1 MPYKILKDKYLRAVF
16 AIIFFLL
23 LFTAVF
29 VFSKFLNA
37 SGPII
42 IHFDFFNGIDFVGG
56 KGEVFGILAVD
67 FAITAI
73 NFLLAEFIYQR
84 ERFMSYL
91 ISFATLVLTILF
103 LIVVVAV
110 SSVNL

>member
-1 MPYKILKDKYLRAVF
+1 M
-16 AIIFFLL
+16 IFFLL

-29 VFSKFLNA
+29 VFLKFFNT

-42 IHFDFFNGIDFVGG
+42 IHFDFFNGINFVGR
-56 KGEVFGILAVD
+56 KEEVFGILAVD
-67 FAITAI
+67 FAIAAI

-91 ISFATLVLTILF
+91 ISFATLVLSILF
-103 LIVVVAV
+103 LMAVAVV